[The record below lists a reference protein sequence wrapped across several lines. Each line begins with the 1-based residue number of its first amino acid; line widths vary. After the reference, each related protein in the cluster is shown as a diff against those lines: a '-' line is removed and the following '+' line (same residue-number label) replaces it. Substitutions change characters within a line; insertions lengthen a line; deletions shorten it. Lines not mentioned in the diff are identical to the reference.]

1 MDLQIKELDKSRE
14 LALYTC
20 CHGRRLPSLLLRWG
34 REWAVFPY
42 LDFASEAPTYLF
54 INEQIPS
61 ILRLS
66 SSWSRSLILNCIEAL
81 CKGRTR
87 FETVIRSARY
97 SEHDTSIGESL
108 WLISASDLYVLNQ
121 CHVIRYAEVCGVI
134 VSVEQTYNTIIYTGN
149 LISPSFEMMLTFMP
163 TIVDDATATL
173 QCCQW
178 KNQGKIIKP
187 LPLGTTVCV
196 RGRINDFRDTRQIN
210 IQQLGNTLHD
220 PL

>member
-1 MDLQIKELDKSRE
+1 M
-14 LALYTC
+14 
-20 CHGRRLPSLLLRWG
+20 
-34 REWAVFPY
+34 
-42 LDFASEAPTYLF
+42 
-54 INEQIPS
+54 
-61 ILRLS
+61 
-66 SSWSRSLILNCIEAL
+66 
-81 CKGRTR
+81 
-87 FETVIRSARY
+87 
-97 SEHDTSIGESL
+97 
-108 WLISASDLYVLNQ
+108 
-121 CHVIRYAEVCGVI
+121 I